1 MGKQVGPWRRYYEN
15 GQLWDEGVYKDGKK
29 VREWKTYDKSGAL
42 KQCKTFNLK
51 E

>member
-29 VREWKTYDKSGAL
+29 VREWKTYDESGAL